1 MSRYRLLRL
10 LLLFP
15 LSLPV
20 QAATLLLCPGTPLAS
35 PGALTEDYTGPLGKR
50 MRAIVTEAPGKPEP
64 GCHAMPLNVA
74 ASGVLALHFLPPDA
88 APGDIILLQGE
99 EQNRDFTITGHT
111 LGGGQPAPATPG
123 LATERPDDAADVR
136 ERAPRATW
144 AWSPNAWRERAD
156 GLLDWAA
163 GQRMGELFINVPV
176 RDGRVAEAAALAA
189 FVRQAAG
196 RGIAVTAFED
206 GPDLILPTARGD
218 AIGRMRAYVAY
229 NAQAGDKERLK
240 SVQFDVQPQLLASD
254 KLPQAAREG
263 HYVELVAALRQAAGE
278 GADRMRLGFVA
289 PAAWSAEQALLR
301 GLARHADALTVRNYR
316 TDPGEIRRN
325 AAPFLDW
332 GVKHGKHVRIA
343 LEAGPAGI
351 GVERRYRRI
360 GPGAK
365 GNLLLFE
372 IGGQKVLVLLKVP
385 AAQDEA
391 QGYLLDGRRDIA
403 GSATTFHFDKP
414 ALMRLLP
421 QLERTFGAWKSFGG
435 MVVHELR

>member
-1 MSRYRLLRL
+1 MSRYQLLPLPL
-10 LLLFP
+10 LLA
-15 LSLPV
+15 LSFQV
-20 QAATLLLCPGTPLAS
+20 QAATLLLCPGAPLAS
-35 PGALTEDYTGPLGKR
+35 SGAVTEDYTTPLGAR

-88 APGDIILLQGE
+88 APGDVILLQGE
-99 EQNRDFTITGHT
+99 EQNKEFTVTGHT
-111 LGGGQPAPATPG
+111 LDSERPAPATPG

-144 AWSPNAWRERAD
+144 AWSPNAWRERA
-156 GLLDWAA
+156 GAMLDWAA
-163 GQRMGELFINVPV
+163 AQRMGELFINVPV
-176 RDGRVAEAAALAA
+176 RDGRVAEPDALAA
-189 FVRQAAG
+189 FVRQAAS

-206 GPDLILPTARGD
+206 GPDLILPTGRDD

-229 NAQAGDKERLK
+229 NAQAGDKARLK
-240 SVQFDVQPQLLASD
+240 GVQFDVQPQLLADD
-254 KLPQAAREG
+254 KLPQAARDG
-263 HYVELVAALRQAAGE
+263 HYLELVAALRKAA
-278 GADRMRLGFVA
+278 AKTRLEFVA
-289 PAAWSAEQALLR
+289 PVAWSTEQELLR

-332 GVKHGKHVRIA
+332 GVKHGKQVRIA

-351 GVERRYRRI
+351 GVERRYRRV
-360 GPGAK
+360 GQGAR
-365 GNLLLFE
+365 GDLLLFE
-372 IGGQKVLVLLKVP
+372 IGGQKVLMLLKVP
-385 AAQDEA
+385 AKQDEA
-391 QGYLLDGRRDIA
+391 QAYLLGGRRDIA

>member
-1 MSRYRLLRL
+1 MSRYQLLPVSL
-10 LLLFP
+10 LLSS

-20 QAATLLLCPGTPLAS
+20 QAATLLLCPGAPLAS
-35 PGALTEDYTGPLGKR
+35 SGAVTEDYTTPLGAR

-64 GCHAMPLNVA
+64 GCRAIPLNVA

-88 APGDIILLQGE
+88 APGDTILLQGE
-99 EQNRDFTITGHT
+99 EQNKEFTITGHT
-111 LGGGQPAPATPG
+111 LDSERPAPPTPG

-144 AWSPNAWRERAD
+144 AWSPNAWRERAE
-156 GLLDWAA
+156 GLLDWAV

-176 RDGRVAEAAALAA
+176 RDGQVAEPDALAA

-196 RGIAVTAFED
+196 RGIAVTAFEE
-206 GPDLILPTARGD
+206 GPDLILPTARED

-229 NAQAGDKERLK
+229 NAQAGDRARLK
-240 SVQFDVQPQLLASD
+240 GIQYDVQPHLLAPD
-254 KLPQAAREG
+254 KLPQAARDN
-263 HYVELVAALRQAAGE
+263 HYLELLAALRQAAGKT
-278 GADRMRLGFVA
+278 RLEFVA
-289 PAAWSAEQALLR
+289 PAAWSGEQALLR

-332 GVKHGKHVRIA
+332 GVKHGKQVRIA

-351 GVERRYRRI
+351 GVERRYRRM

-365 GNLLLFE
+365 GDLLLFE
-372 IGGQKVLVLLKVP
+372 IGGQKVLMLLKVP

-391 QGYLLDGRRDIA
+391 QGYLLGGRRDIA